1 MSFVFARRHLRER
14 SRPPHYRRKNNSLR
28 LRPFR
33 TRMGNACDCSVLF
46 NTSSHTG
53 STNNER
59 SYGEGLTE
67 NDSPLPQTP
76 QISRHRTH
84 DSNNTTAHNGIRKI
98 NFSPATPGHNRDEP
112 RRHSHNHSPS
122 VDDTD
127 SSFDE
132 TQLMSPIPTNG
143 PSRVAT
149 AEEQMWEDL
158 RRDLRVLDANLTM
171 DTEKLDNLPL
181 DAAMGNSGRKATS
194 HKGTGAG
201 GTHPSGSNGQQGYS
215 GMNLGSLDMDKGDTS
230 PTLSS
235 RSSSVSSIGRRDIM
249 LEAEEVLRSMD
260 REEKG
265 EQDSGSEEDGFW
277 ENDGMGLGLYMEEDE
292 VSNVHDSWD
301 QKLG

>member
-1 MSFVFARRHLRER
+1 
-14 SRPPHYRRKNNSLR
+14 
-28 LRPFR
+28 
-33 TRMGNACDCSVLF
+33 MGNACDCSVLF
-46 NTSSHTG
+46 TDSS
-53 STNNER
+53 NNER

-67 NDSPLPQTP
+67 NDSPLPQHTP
-76 QISRHRTH
+76 QRPRHRTH
-84 DSNNTTAHNGIRKI
+84 DSNNITAHNGIRKI
-98 NFSPATPGHNRDEP
+98 NFSPVTPGHNRNEP
-112 RRHSHNHSPS
+112 QHSHNHSPS
-122 VDDTD
+122 IDDTD

-132 TQLMSPIPTNG
+132 TELLSPIPTNG
-143 PSRVAT
+143 PSRMVT

-158 RRDLRVLDANLTM
+158 RRDLRVLDANLTK

-181 DAAMGNSGRKATS
+181 NAAMGNSGRKATS

-215 GMNLGSLDMDKGDTS
+215 GMNLGSVGDKGDTPPS
-230 PTLSS
+230 LSS

-260 REEKG
+260 TEEKN
-265 EQDSGSEEDGFW
+265 EDSSSEEDGFW
-277 ENDGMGLGLYMEEDE
+277 ENDGMGLGLYIEEDE

>member
-1 MSFVFARRHLRER
+1 
-14 SRPPHYRRKNNSLR
+14 
-28 LRPFR
+28 
-33 TRMGNACDCSVLF
+33 MGNACDCSVLF
-46 NTSSHTG
+46 NATSHTG

-76 QISRHRTH
+76 QMSRHRTH

-112 RRHSHNHSPS
+112 RRHSHNHSHNHSPS

-194 HKGTGAG
+194 KGTGAG

-215 GMNLGSLDMDKGDTS
+215 GMNLGSLDMDKGDTPPS
-230 PTLSS
+230 LSS

-249 LEAEEVLRSMD
+249 LEAEEVLRAMD
-260 REEKG
+260 REEG
-265 EQDSGSEEDGFW
+265 EDSGSEEGGFW
-277 ENDGMGLGLYMEEDE
+277 ENDGMGLGLYIEEE
-292 VSNVHDSWD
+292 SNVHDSWD